1 VFAVFKF
8 ERENEEEIHM
18 VFKGSRED
26 YIPNVKFLH
35 KTIWEKSKIMRKI
48 HLKIVKN
55 YDENSQNLTGTPK
68 NSLKISSKIEISLGE
83 AYRQ

>member
-1 VFAVFKF
+1 
-8 ERENEEEIHM
+8 M

-35 KTIWEKSKIMRKI
+35 KTIWKKSKIMRKI

-55 YDENSQNLTGTPK
+55 YDENSQNLTWAPMT
-68 NSLKISSKIEISLGE
+68 LLDF
-83 AYRQ
+83 